1 MNVET
6 SEVPR
11 SAVCKLARKAGGVI
25 QSKSKGPQI
34 RRAAGVSLILSL
46 RAWTFLAVQWL
57 RLCTSTAGECTF
69 DPWSGCTMW
78 PQKGKKKVS
87 VQLLKWKNQIEPYSA
102 FLFHSGP
109 QWIGG
114 CLLAVVRTNFFISLL
129 IQMASLFQKHLT
141 YRPRNSVSW
150 ATGHLS
156 PVKLLH
162 KINHHSGDQL
172 PANYTED
179 FL

>member
-1 MNVET
+1 MKIYYRNWLTWMWRLEKFHDL
-6 SEVPR
+6 P
-11 SAVCKLARKAGGVI
+11 SASWQTRKAGGVI
-25 QSKSKGPQI
+25 QSKTKGPQI

-57 RLCTSTAGECTF
+57 RLCTSTVGE
-69 DPWSGCTMW
+69 

-102 FLFHSGP
+102 FLFHSCP

-129 IQMASLFQKHLT
+129 TEMASLFQKHLT
-141 YRPRNSVSW
+141 YRPINSVSW
-150 ATGHLS
+150 ATWAS
-156 PVKLLH
+156 QPSQV
-162 KINHHSGDQL
+162 
-172 PANYTED
+172 AA
-179 FL
+179 